1 MGQAFLILKIFLH
14 VKDEGTQGEFSHSRD
29 TYSKHSIQLR
39 SALEEKKKFKNL
51 VLLKFFTALYNYCSS
66 YLQEVTNH

>member
-14 VKDEGTQGEFSHSRD
+14 VKDKGMQGEFTHSGD

-51 VLLKFFTALYNYCSS
+51 VLLKFFTALYNYWSS
-66 YLQEVTNH
+66 YLQEMTNH